1 MMNSSRATTLHVL
14 FLCAFASLIA
24 CSTAFVADRPRSV
37 GRQPKTNA
45 NTQLAVIDADL
56 ASDLLLG
63 AEHVAASVADQHLI
77 IADSS
82 ANDVAANYKTPGGFV
97 FLAYILFSFWAGGVE
112 LVKRVQTWQ
121 ENREP

>member
-1 MMNSSRATTLHVL
+1 MMNSSRATTLL
-14 FLCAFASLIA
+14 LLCVFASLIA
-24 CSTAFVADRPRSV
+24 CSTAFVAIRPRSV

-45 NTQLAVIDADL
+45 QLAVIDADL

-82 ANDVAANYKTPGGFV
+82 ANDVAANYKTPGGFI
-97 FLAYILFSFWAGGVE
+97 FLAYVLFSFWAGGVE

-121 ENREP
+121 ENRES